1 MSETRYIISD
11 AAKMI
16 DVEPHVLRYWEEELG
31 MEIPRNEM
39 GHRYYT
45 DKEVRLFT
53 MVRDLKDKGFQLK
66 AIKMILSAIDSE
78 ENSNKIISLD
88 EIRKNYENAQK
99 QENEDTPKNNS
110 ANPDIQLKDNGQSK
124 INSGTAKNV
133 STMEFSQNTASKTSD
148 GNQSK
153 LTERGE
159 MIQSKSQSDTV
170 QQTVVGEDQEN
181 HEETGLLA
189 SRMSGD
195 VSVPLTSE
203 EKMAHFK
210 YMMDSIVMQA
220 LKKNNQ
226 TLEKQ
231 ISDQISERLIS
242 EMDMLLKLQ
251 EEREEERYR
260 NIDEMIRQ
268 RQQGYR
274 EAAAAK
280 APAFSS
286 KKEKKKW
293 FKNREF

>member
-159 MIQSKSQSDTV
+159 MIQSKSQSDTA

-280 APAFSS
+280 TPAFSS

>member
-133 STMEFSQNTASKTSD
+133 STVEFSQNTASKTSD

-153 LTERGE
+153 LTEQGE
-159 MIQSKSQSDTV
+159 MIQSKSQSDTA

-280 APAFSS
+280 TPAFSS

>member
-110 ANPDIQLKDNGQSK
+110 ADPDIQLKDNGQSK

-153 LTERGE
+153 LTEQGE
-159 MIQSKSQSDTV
+159 MIQSKSQSDTA

-280 APAFSS
+280 TPAFSS

>member
-159 MIQSKSQSDTV
+159 MIQSKSQSDTA
-170 QQTVVGEDQEN
+170 QQTVVGENQEN

>member
-1 MSETRYIISD
+1 
-11 AAKMI
+11 
-16 DVEPHVLRYWEEELG
+16 

-159 MIQSKSQSDTV
+159 MIQSKSQSDTA